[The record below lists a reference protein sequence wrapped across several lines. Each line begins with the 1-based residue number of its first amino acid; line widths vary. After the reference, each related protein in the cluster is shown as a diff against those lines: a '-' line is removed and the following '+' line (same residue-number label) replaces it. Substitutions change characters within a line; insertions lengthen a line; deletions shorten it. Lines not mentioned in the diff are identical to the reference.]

1 MPIRPLN
8 DVYKVSIEERN
19 NIQNWV
25 KDHNNLPK
33 LITEANRLIKE
44 ANYPLA
50 LNMLTQALKQNPQNA
65 ENLKLRA
72 TILKL
77 RATIYIGCTMPEL
90 EKLELP
96 SLIQNNTKIPDSTL
110 SDLTHLA
117 NLVKRGVRDLS
128 QTNLVVSPEESKAIA
143 RLKGFMNFVSDKI
156 VEKVR
161 PAQARV
167 KVLFAAGERIELSN
181 SAKKI
186 FDNALKAIGLATQ
199 PTPIMH
205 NLVATYGFACVT
217 NAENLS
223 PLEKN
228 RILSL
233 SLKHAEIAERKFMD
247 KDNLDFDKFSAYYAK
262 AQIYDLKQE
271 LLPEETRQESFKLA
285 DSSRESSSQTNY
297 DKALEQINQA
307 IELNP
312 HNSLF
317 FRLRADITASKAVNY
332 NNSPNLNS
340 ELTQLIKAAIEDYE
354 KAKSMIIPDT
364 QNFESI
370 EKSVAS
376 LKENLHFI
384 GMLENSLKEKKA
396 FELLKAGSFK
406 KALNLAKEC
415 SQFDHERYEGF
426 NLLANVIL
434 SELEKRYRNNT
445 LQSSPDSV
453 NLIKEGHDAVTKA
466 LKLFPPRDSLYS
478 QEDINEIRS
487 SLQSM
492 NKNFLFLKRT
502 LGIEIN

>member
-1 MPIRPLN
+1 M
-8 DVYKVSIEERN
+8 
-19 NIQNWV
+19 
-25 KDHNNLPK
+25 
-33 LITEANRLIKE
+33 
-44 ANYPLA
+44 
-50 LNMLTQALKQNPQNA
+50 
-65 ENLKLRA
+65 
-72 TILKL
+72 
-77 RATIYIGCTMPEL
+77 
-90 EKLELP
+90 
-96 SLIQNNTKIPDSTL
+96 
-110 SDLTHLA
+110 
-117 NLVKRGVRDLS
+117 
-128 QTNLVVSPEESKAIA
+128 
-143 RLKGFMNFVSDKI
+143 
-156 VEKVR
+156 
-161 PAQARV
+161 
-167 KVLFAAGERIELSN
+167 
-181 SAKKI
+181 
-186 FDNALKAIGLATQ
+186 
-199 PTPIMH
+199 
-205 NLVATYGFACVT
+205 
-217 NAENLS
+217 
-223 PLEKN
+223 
-228 RILSL
+228 
-233 SLKHAEIAERKFMD
+233 
-247 KDNLDFDKFSAYYAK
+247 
-262 AQIYDLKQE
+262 
-271 LLPEETRQESFKLA
+271 
-285 DSSRESSSQTNY
+285 TNY

-466 LKLFPPRDSLYS
+466 LKLFPPKGYS
-478 QEDINEIRS
+478 AEDISFIGS
-487 SLQSM
+487 SLNSM
-492 NKNFLFLKRT
+492 NENFLSLKRT

>member
-1 MPIRPLN
+1 MPIKPLN
-8 DVYKVSIEERN
+8 NVYKVSIEERT
-19 NIQNWV
+19 NIQNWA

-33 LITEANRLIKE
+33 LITAANRLIKE

-50 LNMLTQALKQNPQNA
+50 LNMLTQALKQNPQN
-65 ENLKLRA
+65 A

-167 KVLFAAGERIELSN
+167 KVLFAAGERIEGSN

-247 KDNLDFDKFSAYYAK
+247 KDNPYFDMDSASYAK

-271 LLPEETRQESFKLA
+271 LLPEETRQQSFKLA

-317 FRLRADITASKAVNY
+317 FRLRADITTSKAVNY

-364 QNFESI
+364 DNFKSI

-396 FELLKAGSFK
+396 FELLKTGNLE
-406 KALNLAKEC
+406 KALDLAREC
-415 SQFDHERYEGF
+415 SQFAHERIEGF
-426 NLLANVIL
+426 NLLANIIL
-434 SELEKRYRNNT
+434 SKLDERYKSGT
-445 LQSSPDSV
+445 SITSPDSV

-466 LKLFPPRDSLYS
+466 LKLFPPKGYS
-478 QEDINEIRS
+478 AEDISFIGS
-487 SLQSM
+487 SLNSM
-492 NKNFLFLKRT
+492 NENFLSLKRT